1 MAKISLARLETA
13 RLSERMPLT
22 VGGVETHVYFD
33 RPLHPLALHV
43 HRFKAG
49 SAISLEPSD
58 RDRILF
64 VWLGTVEVL
73 DEKLGAGSSAI
84 VERGKGVHLAALS
97 NEATVLEFFGRG
109 EGADADDRLSAIHLL
124 PRSAVPRFGDGLDG
138 MAVGGALHADSSCP
152 SCSIWLHENFIPP
165 GSVGDPREKP
175 IIHSHSVDEII
186 FVTAGEM
193 RFGRQ
198 RHGPGTALAI
208 AANAFYSFRPGKQG
222 LAFVNF
228 RAERPGQIQIKG
240 DESVDEAAYWRDHVG
255 SPCPVTICD

>member
-1 MAKISLARLETA
+1 MAKISLAGLETA
-13 RLSERMPLT
+13 RLSERMPSA
-22 VGGVETHVYFD
+22 VGEVETRVYFD
-33 RPLHPLALHV
+33 GPLHSIALHF
-43 HRFKAG
+43 HRLKGG

-64 VWLGTVEVL
+64 VWRGTVEVL
-73 DEKLGAGSSAI
+73 DKELCAGSSAI
-84 VERGKGVHLAALS
+84 VEHGKGVHMAAPS
-97 NEATVLEFFGRG
+97 DEAAVLEFFGKG
-109 EGADADDRLSAIHLL
+109 QVADYADRRSAIHLL
-124 PRSAVPRFGDGLDG
+124 PRSAVPRFGEGLDG
-138 MAVGGALHADSSCP
+138 RAVGGALHADSSCP

-165 GSVGDPREKP
+165 GSMGDPGAKP

-240 DESVDEAAYWRDHVG
+240 GESVDEAAYWRDHVG

>member
-73 DEKLGAGSSAI
+73 GEKLGAGSSAI

-109 EGADADDRLSAIHLL
+109 EGADAERPSPCPITPRFARRSLL
-124 PRSAVPRFGDGLDG
+124 PRVCLCWSGPAGRGNPLRPPLLRTPSPPNGGRGLG
-138 MAVGGALHADSSCP
+138 WGG
-152 SCSIWLHENFIPP
+152 IPL
-165 GSVGDPREKP
+165 G
-175 IIHSHSVDEII
+175 
-186 FVTAGEM
+186 
-193 RFGRQ
+193 
-198 RHGPGTALAI
+198 
-208 AANAFYSFRPGKQG
+208 
-222 LAFVNF
+222 
-228 RAERPGQIQIKG
+228 
-240 DESVDEAAYWRDHVG
+240 
-255 SPCPVTICD
+255 